1 MRQLRHGLWVLLDVG
16 VEMAGQDVRVP
27 GLVLDLLLV
36 LKVVL
41 LGRDLVLGLAVGV
54 LLVLGGALSL
64 ERNVGLA
71 LVGGAD
77 VVRTVG
83 GRRVVGGDAA
93 DGVGKIVGILQESIS
108 IRRR

>member
-1 MRQLRHGLWVLLDVG
+1 
-16 VEMAGQDVRVP
+16 MAGQDVRVP

-83 GRRVVGGDAA
+83 GRLVVGGDAA

-108 IRRR
+108 IRRRGA